1 MHAYMHHCMHAA
13 RSDLTDTS
21 PPHPPP
27 AAYQLLVRADHPC
40 RRRRS
45 VPISILC
52 VCVRAC
58 VCIADVVKPEE
69 LADLTADDL
78 QLLLSGAGGFIQLE
92 TFHEVTKFRD
102 QRGPEMRASDPERLS
117 SFKELVSVA
126 VSSAWMNRSTVVLLP
141 PSAAAASS
149 RSSAASASRP
159 SRSEQ
164 PNHGQTPMLRR

>member
-1 MHAYMHHCMHAA
+1 
-13 RSDLTDTS
+13 
-21 PPHPPP
+21 
-27 AAYQLLVRADHPC
+27 
-40 RRRRS
+40 
-45 VPISILC
+45 
-52 VCVRAC
+52 VRAC